1 MSKSIEKTSFEKR
14 IYFEEKIEGYF
25 EDCDFKECD
34 FTDAALENSSFA
46 NCRFSQCNFSNTR
59 VIQTNLVDCHFIH
72 CKMVGINF
80 DLCEKYFYKLHIEDS
95 SLDYASFYNLK
106 LRSSKFKNCTFRESD
121 FTLTD
126 ASSVDFEQC
135 DFTGAHFENTNLEKA
150 NLHTSRNYL
159 IDPDTNK
166 IKKARFSLPQVLG
179 LLYKYDIV
187 IEE

>member
-34 FTDAALENSSFA
+34 FTDASFENSSFA
-46 NCRFSQCNFSNTR
+46 NCRFRQCNFSNTK

-72 CKMVGINF
+72 CKMVGVSF
-80 DLCEKYFYKLHIEDS
+80 DLCEKYYYTLRMEDS
-95 SLDYASFYNLK
+95 SLDYASFYGLK
-106 LRSSKFKNCTFRESD
+106 LRSSKFKNCTFREAD
-121 FTLTD
+121 FTLSD
-126 ASSVDFEQC
+126 VSSVDFDQC
-135 DFTGAHFENTNLEKA
+135 DFTGAHFEKTNLEKA
-150 NLHTSRNYL
+150 DLRTCRNYL

-166 IKKARFSLPQVLG
+166 IKKARFSMPQVVG